1 MMSQTIVKT
10 DEEILREL
18 NSDYVNSFIKGNPQ
32 RYDEILAAE
41 FVAIEPSGKLVSR
54 AEFIEAASS
63 PATYL
68 EFFHVEDVQVRLFG
82 DCAQIYA
89 RTPFK
94 MKDGREV
101 VNCYIDTWLKRDGEW
116 KAISGHVT
124 KVV

>member
-1 MMSQTIVKT
+1 MSQSSVKT
-10 DEEILREL
+10 DEEILKEL
-18 NSDYVNSFIKGNPQ
+18 NSDYVNSFINGNPK
-32 RYDEILAAE
+32 RYDEILAE
-41 FVAIEPSGKLVSR
+41 DFVAIEPSGQLVSR

-68 EFFHVEDVQVRLFG
+68 EYFHVEDVTVRLFG

-94 MKDGREV
+94 MKDGREA